1 MNVYGIFT
9 RDKLALCEER
19 GKGGTFGL
27 ISSEKT
33 CILKLQECKAPFL
46 RSKLLQYHVTFRM
59 LNIFTSK
66 VNIIFLVGTHNR

>member
-9 RDKLALCEER
+9 RDKLALLCVER

-46 RSKLLQYHVTFRM
+46 RSKLLQYHVTFRI
-59 LNIFTSK
+59 LNIFTS
-66 VNIIFLVGTHNR
+66 